1 MEAVALV
8 VYLYS
13 QLAMCGV
20 AKQTSPLFTLHR
32 DTSAVKSI
40 PDPKIEQQAVP
51 QVLQHP
57 KTVTGKIIAPNP
69 TKQYNCWLLR
79 TNHEKK
85 VPHIQS

>member
-32 DTSAVKSI
+32 DTSAVKRI

-57 KTVTGKIIAPNP
+57 KTVTGENYSSQPN
-69 TKQYNCWLLR
+69 
-79 TNHEKK
+79 
-85 VPHIQS
+85 